1 TFSYINKTYIYKI
14 IPAKFAFLQSLVMVK
29 NKPQVKSHV
38 KLYISSETKGW
49 GCDLGCHVGCH
60 LYAQV
65 TPRVIP
71 VFIGV
76 SGVLGCDV
84 GTFMKIISVH

>member
-1 TFSYINKTYIYKI
+1 M
-14 IPAKFAFLQSLVMVK
+14 P
-29 NKPQVKSHV
+29 
-38 KLYISSETKGW
+38 
-49 GCDLGCHVGCH
+49 GCELGCHIGCH

-65 TPRVIP
+65 TPRAIP

-76 SGVLGCDV
+76 SGTLGCDV